1 LSNGVIDFKVKRRIT
16 QSMLKSCKSAPP
28 SSVQMIM
35 RFATQHIIFYFA
47 TYNIHSRELVGFERQ
62 AKIYRPT
69 EKRGF
74 SRWTVTPIWFYSQS
88 RYLGTCAKLML
99 ASTFRDKLRR
109 ILGCGSFAPLSVLN
123 QCKKIWFY
131 VLSVSLS
138 LQKHDLL
145 KTKQSLCIRGGQII
159 WKDFPS
165 RPDLLQSLKGKRQNV
180 GRNVFWFFFQKPV
193 LGKEVFCRLTLFFFS
208 DEQVNEAFFL
218 FQHK

>member
-1 LSNGVIDFKVKRRIT
+1 MSNGVIDFKVKHRIT
-16 QSMLKSCKSAPP
+16 QSMLKSCLAFKSAPP
-28 SSVQMIM
+28 NGSEICYPTYHFLFCYLRYSFQRVGWL
-35 RFATQHIIFYFA
+35 RATSK
-47 TYNIHSRELVGFERQ
+47 NIS
-62 AKIYRPT
+62 ANW
-69 EKRGF
+69 KRGF

-138 LQKHDLL
+138 LQKNDLL

-165 RPDLLQSLKGKRQNV
+165 RPDILQSFERKETKCGKKRFL
-180 GRNVFWFFFQKPV
+180 VFLSKTGF
-193 LGKEVFCRLTLFFFS
+193 R
-208 DEQVNEAFFL
+208 
-218 FQHK
+218 